1 MASVPGSDRHNQF
14 LNDSSGIVDAPPGP
28 LQNFRDALSRS
39 IERGFPA
46 FSAVIWILLGMAVIG
61 FVALHI
67 TAGLHWAFP
76 DLWLSGTALGN
87 LEQKL
92 TILWSRVGGW
102 VFPLAYFVWQVI
114 STRRE

>member
-1 MASVPGSDRHNQF
+1 MARIPEVGKQNRFLDERSVIG
-14 LNDSSGIVDAPPGP
+14 DAPPEP
-28 LQNFRDALSRS
+28 LQNLRGALSRS
-39 IERGFPA
+39 IDRGFPA
-46 FSAVIWILLGMAVIG
+46 FSAVIWILLGLAVTG

-67 TAGLHWAFP
+67 IAGLHWVIP
-76 DLWLSGTALGN
+76 DLWLSNTALDN

-102 VFPLAYFVWQVI
+102 VIPLAYFVWQVI